1 MSMFFVFVWGE
12 DDSVC
17 LVSSARSFFWSCA
30 LSLNVSC
37 LLEVLAIVVGFF
49 FITEL
54 EAEVIIFSSLL
65 NTIVLVSLYCQRFGS
80 FRRPCKIATI
90 LNLLQSPRE
99 FVIPFVFLLFLF
111 WCHDMVCLLW
121 SCAKAKVDGTIY
133 RMSFTKIVF
142 LFWNFLIILFF
153 CFCVCFLFSSYTYL
167 ICLHSSC
174 RAGGAGGR
182 FCDSWSSFPE
192 ASLAIIQHARP
203 SKTCPGS
210 RESTFC

>member
-1 MSMFFVFVWGE
+1 MSFTKMVFLFWNFLILLCLCFCGCLLLLHVRSSFPRPSGLSSHGSRTEENSRAEADTIRSLFQGISFSFLLSISYFFTVLLFCFFAVLMSMFFVFVWGE

-90 LNLLQSPRE
+90 LNLLQSPRQAE
-99 FVIPFVFLLFLF
+99 QGGGFVILDHHFLKHL
-111 WCHDMVCLLW
+111 
-121 SCAKAKVDGTIY
+121 
-133 RMSFTKIVF
+133 
-142 LFWNFLIILFF
+142 
-153 CFCVCFLFSSYTYL
+153 
-167 ICLHSSC
+167 
-174 RAGGAGGR
+174 
-182 FCDSWSSFPE
+182 
-192 ASLAIIQHARP
+192 
-203 SKTCPGS
+203 
-210 RESTFC
+210 